1 MKKIVKKLVAAALAL
16 TMVLSMAACS
26 MGDEK
31 KESSDS
37 GKKSD
42 GEVKVGFVVSDMS
55 DAFFAH
61 LIKNIEKYA
70 KEEGVT
76 FTAKECPEISDK
88 ITGIEN
94 FVQSG
99 CDVIICHV
107 TDADALKDAATSAE
121 DAGVRFISYDSDID
135 GTSGFIGIDNHEYGY
150 AIGKNAAEWI
160 NDNFEENEK
169 VKVGVCN
176 YPDYPFL
183 VTREEG
189 ILDALKEL
197 APNAN
202 VEVTAKAGYT
212 PEGVDVG
219 DAWVQS
225 NKDLNVVVGINDAG
239 VLGVYES
246 FKSAGIKND
255 KLGMF
260 GGDAVDDALAAIEE
274 GGAFK
279 ATVSTNMLK
288 NANYFIDMAVELA
301 KNGKLEE
308 REKLFPLEGITAD
321 NVAEYKKS
329 IEEYVWMESRN
340 RLQEERRLRKQ
351 HRSNH
356 RYILAQGCGVNHI
369 FVLFGRVYERK

>member
-183 VTREEG
+183 VKTIGKPKVEVAKER
-189 ILDALKEL
+189 ILEIN
-197 APNAN
+197 PNAN

-329 IEEYVWMESRN
+329 IEE
-340 RLQEERRLRKQ
+340 
-351 HRSNH
+351 
-356 RYILAQGCGVNHI
+356 
-369 FVLFGRVYERK
+369 